1 MRKNIIR
8 TAEEF
13 LIDAVESER
22 ESNKKLIISLAKC
35 AVEKSKLEDLLIGI
49 CKNIIIKDSAYFGRY
64 FDFEYQIAEGDNRN
78 PELFNAVLDFMKEN
92 GIIEEEQEEKS
103 DG

>member
-1 MRKNIIR
+1 MSEIK
-8 TAEEF
+8 TAEEYV
-13 LIDAVESER
+13 LR
-22 ESNKKLIISLAKC
+22 ELENEKALNKELNLKVREVLNEATFYM
-35 AVEKSKLEDLLIGI
+35 LLLKQI

-78 PELFNAVLDFMKEN
+78 AELFNVVVDFMKEN
-92 GIIEEEQEEKS
+92 GIIKDEVQEEKS